1 MYSNNFLSSRH
12 AARITVWI
20 WRIIQP
26 NNCLSSS
33 SAGKQTKMDVI
44 VSEQYMSNWD
54 KISWMC
60 SEFHVYFLKT
70 KGQSNMDNT
79 EKLTTQGTQYEK
91 KHNTICVRHRYT
103 ETNTIN
109 VNKTWALLQTTGGK
123 DEPNI
128 VFNAEIVTDI
138 TTRNSERTDTSLHN
152 TRKAQIYEQHGPH
165 QKNGDE
171 LSCSVPASYKTP
183 AVLLIYTVKFS
194 KILGSD
200 RGKKTS
206 T

>member
-1 MYSNNFLSSRH
+1 MKAIQCNCVIN
-12 AARITVWI
+12 
-20 WRIIQP
+20 II
-26 NNCLSSS
+26 
-33 SAGKQTKMDVI
+33 VI
-44 VSEQYMSNWD
+44 ERFGSNWD

-79 EKLTTQGTQYEK
+79 EKLTTQGTQYEE
-91 KHNTICVRHRYT
+91 KHNTICVGHHYT
-103 ETNTIN
+103 QTNTIN

-138 TTRNSERTDTSLHN
+138 TIRNSEQTDTSLHN

-165 QKNGDE
+165 QKPEMN
-171 LSCSVPASYKTP
+171 SVAQFL
-183 AVLLIYTVKFS
+183 LLIRHPPCYSYIQSSSVKFLAVIEER
-194 KILGSD
+194 KHL
-200 RGKKTS
+200 RKK
-206 T
+206 